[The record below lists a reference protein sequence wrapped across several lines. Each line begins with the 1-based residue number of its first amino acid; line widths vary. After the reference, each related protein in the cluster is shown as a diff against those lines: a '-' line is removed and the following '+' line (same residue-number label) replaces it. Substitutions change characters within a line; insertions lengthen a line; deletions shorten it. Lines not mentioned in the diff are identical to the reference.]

1 MINQKMLFSIT
12 IALTLSGCSSVT
24 PLTGLIGSKPEI
36 TAQAGAENVK
46 QAVGITA
53 KKDSSSKQENTFKE
67 SKVEKVDTSS
77 KKTVK
82 ASTIQAN
89 TINAEK
95 IQVVQGDNGRW
106 YDPIIVCFATFAVML
121 AIYFLT
127 KKKEA

>member
-1 MINQKMLFSIT
+1 MKRIT
-12 IALTLSGCSSVT
+12 AIALAVLLSGCSAISPVDL
-24 PLTGLIGSKPEI
+24 LTGSKPDI
-36 TAQAGAENVK
+36 SAQAGAENVK

-121 AIYFLT
+121 AIYFWT
-127 KKKEA
+127 NKKEA

>member
-1 MINQKMLFSIT
+1 MKRIAA
-12 IALTLSGCSSVT
+12 IALAVLLPGCSAISPVDL
-24 PLTGLIGSKPEI
+24 LTGSKPGI
-36 TAQAGAENVK
+36 SAQAGAENVK
-46 QAVGITA
+46 QDVGITA

-95 IQVVQGDNGRW
+95 IKVVQGDNGRW

-121 AIYFLT
+121 AIYFWT

>member
-1 MINQKMLFSIT
+1 MKRIT
-12 IALTLSGCSSVT
+12 AIALAVLLSGCSAISPVDL
-24 PLTGLIGSKPEI
+24 LTGSKPDI
-36 TAQAGAENVK
+36 SAQAGAENVK
-46 QAVGITA
+46 QDVGITA

-82 ASTIQAN
+82 ESTIQAN

-121 AIYFLT
+121 AIYFWT

>member
-1 MINQKMLFSIT
+1 MKRIT
-12 IALTLSGCSSVT
+12 VIALAALLSGCSAIS
-24 PLTGLIGSKPEI
+24 PSDLLTGSKPDI
-36 TAQAGAENVK
+36 SVQAGAENVK

-82 ASTIQAN
+82 ESTIQAN

-121 AIYFLT
+121 AIYFWT

>member
-1 MINQKMLFSIT
+1 MKRIAA
-12 IALTLSGCSSVT
+12 IALAVLLPGCSAISPVDL
-24 PLTGLIGSKPEI
+24 LTGSKPGI
-36 TAQAGAENVK
+36 SAQAGAENVK

-121 AIYFLT
+121 AIYFWT

>member
-1 MINQKMLFSIT
+1 MKRIT
-12 IALTLSGCSSVT
+12 AISLAVLLSGCSAISPVDL
-24 PLTGLIGSKPEI
+24 LTGNKPDI
-36 TAQAGAENVK
+36 SAQAGAENVK

-53 KKDSSSKQENTFKE
+53 KKDASSKQENTFKE

-82 ASTIQAN
+82 AATIQAN
-89 TINAEK
+89 TIKADK

-106 YDPIIVCFATFAVML
+106 YDPIIVCVVV
-121 AIYFLT
+121 FLVLLRLYWKT

>member
-1 MINQKMLFSIT
+1 MKRIAA
-12 IALTLSGCSSVT
+12 IALAVLLPGCSAISPVDL
-24 PLTGLIGSKPEI
+24 LTGSKPGI
-36 TAQAGAENVK
+36 SAQAGAENVK

-95 IQVVQGDNGRW
+95 IKVVQGDNGRW

-121 AIYFLT
+121 AIYFWT
-127 KKKEA
+127 KKKED